1 MPKRIDLMGLYTDVS
16 LIVDALDQLR
26 ILGLR
31 EEDMSIMMGVP
42 YTEKVLGRPALSERV
57 PWGTLLGALIG
68 LGTAL
73 LLTGGTQLLYPIRVA
88 GRSFFTIP
96 PALVVM
102 FELTMLGVMLGT
114 FLNLIWKSG
123 FPSTKPQY
131 YDHLINYSRIA
142 LLCRI
147 DMRYE
152 EEVRRT
158 MIDAG
163 AERVYEPERRPL

>member
-1 MPKRIDLMGLYTDVS
+1 MPKRMNLMGLYTDVA
-16 LIVDALDQLR
+16 LTADALDKLR

-42 YTEKVLGRPALSERV
+42 YTEKMLGRARLYERV
-57 PWGTLLGALIG
+57 PWASILGALAG
-68 LGTAL
+68 FGAAL
-73 LLTGGTQLLYPIRVA
+73 ALTGGTQLLYPIRVA
-88 GRSFFTIP
+88 GRSLFAIP
-96 PALVVM
+96 PTLVVI
-102 FELTMLGVMLGT
+102 FELTMLGLILGT
-114 FLNLIWKSG
+114 FLNLLWKGG

-142 LLCRI
+142 LLCNL

-152 EEVRRT
+152 DDVRRV
-158 MIDAG
+158 MIDTG